1 MNNNYRYNL
10 NTNDK
15 EFINEYISKKLEQFR
30 IDTDITNEE
39 LKELINIKDN
49 RQIRIDYPIDKD
61 INERIYLNE
70 LIRIFNILNNHKKT
84 YNIEI
89 KIKNRE
95 LLNKS
100 NLLNYQNINL
110 TIYNDYHTYTKEEY
124 LSEEKQLDNLISS
137 IKNANLSPYEK
148 YLAVYNI
155 VKQFKPYKENHEDKD
170 KSRYLK
176 YILNNE
182 YIVCVGY
189 SKLLTTLL
197 NKLNIQSMEITAD
210 IDSSIYNDNLENIP
224 TKLEGHQ
231 RNIVKIDDDKYNIHG
246 IYIVDPTWDNNMN
259 KDLYNNSTSTFDKR
273 KEYKKLEKLTN
284 EDLLLDFHN
293 FNEFLE
299 KINYYLK
306 KSIYKKDKF
315 FINDEHILVRI
326 IKAYYEIYEDI
337 MNLLYNLDYS
347 KYQELYNKYNN
358 QILDTENI
366 YREIRYNQNNDISI
380 KEIEDIFS
388 NFLTDYATYIIPLSN
403 QNINLETTLI
413 CASNIKKEIDK
424 YNEEELKHWTN
435 QTLDDNIEQQ
445 TKSFPYK
452 YNHNDKRL
460 NYLDDSSRTK

>member
-326 IKAYYEIYEDI
+326 IRSYYEIYEDI

-347 KYQELYNKYNN
+347 IYQELYNKYNN

>member
-10 NTNDK
+10 TFNDK
-15 EFINEYISKKLEQFR
+15 EFINEYISKRLEQFR
-30 IDTDITNEE
+30 IDIDITNEE
-39 LKELINIKDN
+39 LQELTNVNDN
-49 RQIRIDYPIDKD
+49 RQIRIDYPTDKD

-70 LIRIFNILNNHKKT
+70 LIRIFNILNNHQKT

-137 IKNANLSPYEK
+137 IKNTNLSPYEK

-197 NKLNIQSMEITAD
+197 NKLDISSMEITAD
-210 IDSSIYNDNLENIP
+210 IDSSIYNDDLINTP

-231 RNIVKIDDDKYNIHG
+231 RNVVKIDDDKYNIHG

-299 KINYYLK
+299 KVNYYLK

-403 QNINLETTLI
+403 QNINLEITLI

-445 TKSFPYK
+445 TKSFPYT
-452 YNHNDKRL
+452 YNHNDNRL